1 MAHLIKQ
8 AGLALV
14 MGATALTVAAPADA
28 QRYRDYR
35 HHDNTGTAIIAGIA
49 GLAIGAVIASSSN
62 NQNRYRQR
70 GYTQGS
76 DYRDG
81 YGSTDGRYNDGR
93 YGNEYRRSYGQT
105 YGQNYG
111 QTYGQAYG
119 QNYGQTYGQAYGG
132 YGSYNGQSAYGV
144 CHIENR
150 YDRYSRRS
158 VAVRVCN

>member
-1 MAHLIKQ
+1 MTHLIKK
-8 AGLALV
+8 AGLALA

-70 GYTQGS
+70 GYTQGG

-81 YGSTDGRYNDGR
+81 YGYNDGRYNDGR

-105 YGQNYG
+105 YGQ
-111 QTYGQAYG
+111 TYGQNYG
-119 QNYGQTYGQAYGG
+119 QNYGQTYGG
-132 YGSYNGQSAYGV
+132 YGSYNGQSAYGG

-158 VAVRVCN
+158 VAVRVCS